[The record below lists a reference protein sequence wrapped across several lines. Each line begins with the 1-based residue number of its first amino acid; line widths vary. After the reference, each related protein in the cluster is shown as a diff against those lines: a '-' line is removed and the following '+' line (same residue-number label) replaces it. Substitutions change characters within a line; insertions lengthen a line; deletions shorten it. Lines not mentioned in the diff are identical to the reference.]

1 MTRQEA
7 TEFYRSHSKAVYNT
21 ALRIVRDPE
30 EAEEIMQDTFMKYFT
45 KGVPGLSEARKAA
58 WLRTTCIRMGIDFL
72 RRRKKGLELFVER
85 IPDEAEEEEE
95 LPESIDVMRI
105 RTAMERLPHPY
116 SLILDLILIEGMDY
130 AGIARLTGQK
140 EATLRSWYSR
150 GRAKLIKDVNAILTP
165 EDKKFLLS
173 FERAEPDW
181 DKFEFAYF
189 QNYPSVKWKLQNLEN
204 LKAHNPSKL
213 LEEAEE
219 LAKIG
224 HTLA

>member
-85 IPDEAEEEEE
+85 IPDEAEEEED
-95 LPESIDVMRI
+95 LPESMDVVIVSREDEEKTTVIGTLDTRTGEI
-105 RTAMERLPHPY
+105 RMNRGSRTF
-116 SLILDLILIEGMDY
+116 DLKGR
-130 AGIARLTGQK
+130 GISGK
-140 EATLRSWYSR
+140 PK
-150 GRAKLIKDVNAILTP
+150 AKGVYL
-165 EDKKFLLS
+165 KK
-173 FERAEPDW
+173 
-181 DKFEFAYF
+181 
-189 QNYPSVKWKLQNLEN
+189 
-204 LKAHNPSKL
+204 
-213 LEEAEE
+213 
-219 LAKIG
+219 
-224 HTLA
+224 

>member
-45 KGVPGLSEARKAA
+45 KGVPGLSEARKTA

-150 GRAKLIKDVNAILTP
+150 GRAKLIKELKT
-165 EDKKFLLS
+165 
-173 FERAEPDW
+173 
-181 DKFEFAYF
+181 
-189 QNYPSVKWKLQNLEN
+189 EN
-204 LKAHNPSKL
+204 
-213 LEEAEE
+213 
-219 LAKIG
+219 I
-224 HTLA
+224 

>member
-1 MTRQEA
+1 MTRKEA

-45 KGVPGLSEARKAA
+45 KGVPGLSETRKAA

-72 RRRKKGLELFVER
+72 RRRKKGLELLVER
-85 IPDEAEEEEE
+85 IPDEAEEDEE
-95 LPESIDVMRI
+95 LPESIDVMQI
-105 RTAMERLPHPY
+105 RTAMERLPYPY

-150 GRAKLIKDVNAILTP
+150 GRAKLIK
-165 EDKKFLLS
+165 E
-173 FERAEPDW
+173 
-181 DKFEFAYF
+181 
-189 QNYPSVKWKLQNLEN
+189 
-204 LKAHNPSKL
+204 LKT
-213 LEEAEE
+213 E
-219 LAKIG
+219 
-224 HTLA
+224 TT

>member
-116 SLILDLILIEGMDY
+116 ALILDLILIEGMDY

-150 GRAKLIKDVNAILTP
+150 GRAKLIK
-165 EDKKFLLS
+165 E
-173 FERAEPDW
+173 
-181 DKFEFAYF
+181 
-189 QNYPSVKWKLQNLEN
+189 
-204 LKAHNPSKL
+204 LKT
-213 LEEAEE
+213 ET
-219 LAKIG
+219 I
-224 HTLA
+224 